1 MSIKLVPFLF
11 SFLSFLSS
19 FLRPSFH
26 LICLQN
32 NSASSS
38 TVTWT
43 VRCTLI
49 AFSLWKPRPV
59 LLPRGD
65 IATRMWYGPQK
76 MADCGVSL
84 QVDLILADPAS
95 KHALRTAL
103 GEASVMATKLSP
115 QDPGQF
121 DVENEV
127 LSHLHFY
134 KHVRKMPDKHKGTE
148 CLYLVQIQSWLF
160 SWV

>member
-1 MSIKLVPFLF
+1 MKGSLASRDDISPAMSIKLVPFLF

-76 MADCGVSL
+76 NGRLWCFF
-84 QVDLILADPAS
+84 AS
-95 KHALRTAL
+95 RPDSGRSCQQACFAHCFRR
-103 GEASVMATKLSP
+103 S
-115 QDPGQF
+115 
-121 DVENEV
+121 
-127 LSHLHFY
+127 LSHGN
-134 KHVRKMPDKHKGTE
+134 KTVASG
-148 CLYLVQIQSWLF
+148 SWAIWCGKWSFEPSSFL
-160 SWV
+160 